1 MIEVHRIKSRLA
13 HARAGMAF
21 SKGIDAEGA
30 RRRRCASGNSD
41 NIRFAVVGNPTEC
54 YPNCSV
60 FGYKGSRV
68 YGAFL
73 LNGHSSGDARLC
85 FLFV

>member
-41 NIRFAVVGNPTEC
+41 NIRFAVDRVRSEC
-54 YPNCSV
+54 YLNCSV
-60 FGYKGSRV
+60 SEREDSRV
-68 YGAFL
+68 CGCFL
-73 LNGHSSGDARLC
+73 L
-85 FLFV
+85 VP